1 MTTRLYTMLGFA
13 AWQGLKLVVRR
24 KLGQNRAARAAAAT
38 VAVVVIGGLAA
49 AKATSG
55 DEE

>member
-1 MTTRLYTMLGFA
+1 MMTRLYTLLGFA
-13 AWQGLKLVVRR
+13 AWQGIKLVARR
-24 KLGQNRAARAAAAT
+24 KLGQNRAALAAAAT

>member
-24 KLGQNRAARAAAAT
+24 KLGQNRTALAAAAT
-38 VAVVVIGGLAA
+38 VALVVIGGVAA
-49 AKATSG
+49 AKATNG
-55 DEE
+55 EE